1 MEEFCSCGHPDLSRS
16 ISLNLVIPVGEKIS
30 QLLTPS
36 DLARRYPCSAIIY
49 NRTFCTQCCLP
60 VKL

>member
-1 MEEFCSCGHPDLSRS
+1 MEEYCSCEHPDLSRS

-30 QLLTPS
+30 QTSTPV
-36 DLARRYPCSAIIY
+36 DLALRYPCSAIIY
-49 NRTFCTQCCLP
+49 NRTFCTQCCLT